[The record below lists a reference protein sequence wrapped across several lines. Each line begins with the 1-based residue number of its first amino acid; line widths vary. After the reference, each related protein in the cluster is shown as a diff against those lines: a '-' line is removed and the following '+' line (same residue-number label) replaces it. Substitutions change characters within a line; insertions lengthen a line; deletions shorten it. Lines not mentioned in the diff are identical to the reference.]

1 MINKKI
7 YLYILFGT
15 FIIGSFHGLYTISIY
30 VFLSWIFI
38 GLWLDFTIKFLE
50 KRKIARELNSPQ
62 NTSFFLF
69 GPLFVGLFFN
79 FWGYYTGFLG
89 ENLLE
94 DIHMYS
100 SWWLIIFAYPYLFY
114 SLYIVYSCFTKFD
127 VVYFKT
133 KSFSARKFGLIITVM
148 WIIGGI
154 INPLFFAI
162 IYDYLAISPI
172 RIYFDLVLLIMSGLA
187 LLLLLVYGVA
197 GHNRPLPDLTRDYI
211 AQRRARLD
219 HLDTISP
226 TRSRTTP
233 RATTTTNIS
242 RISTRTTPRGRT
254 ITRNTVQRST
264 TNTPHSIRT
273 TVRSTKQEKQV
284 KTATKSKTRP
294 TTHKYNLKEIK
305 PKAGVLSID
314 DFKCIFCFELPK
326 LPQDQNRGIVI
337 CPHCRHPA
345 HIDEFKDWAKNSNL
359 CSRCD
364 TPLPASFIK
373 NPKTIPAS
381 VYLKAMKILLK
392 KK

>member
-1 MINKKI
+1 
-7 YLYILFGT
+7 
-15 FIIGSFHGLYTISIY
+15 
-30 VFLSWIFI
+30 
-38 GLWLDFTIKFLE
+38 
-50 KRKIARELNSPQ
+50 
-62 NTSFFLF
+62 
-69 GPLFVGLFFN
+69 
-79 FWGYYTGFLG
+79 
-89 ENLLE
+89 
-94 DIHMYS
+94 
-100 SWWLIIFAYPYLFY
+100 WLIIFAYPYLFY

-162 IYDYLAISPI
+162 IYDYLAISPV
-172 RIYFDLVLLIMSGLA
+172 RIYFDLVLLMMSA
-187 LLLLLVYGVA
+187 ISLLLLLIYGVA
-197 GHNRPLPDLTRDYI
+197 RHNRPLPDLTRDYI
-211 AQRRARLD
+211 TQRRARIDRLQ
-219 HLDTISP
+219 TM
-226 TRSRTTP
+226 TP
-233 RATTTTNIS
+233 
-242 RISTRTTPRGRT
+242 
-254 ITRNTVQRST
+254 
-264 TNTPHSIRT
+264 
-273 TVRSTKQEKQV
+273 
-284 KTATKSKTRP
+284 TRP
-294 TTHKYNLKEIK
+294 TTTPRTTTTPHNTSRTSTRTNPRGTTTTRRAIQRSTATTPNSMRTATSSSKQKQQSKKSIKPKVNSVTKKYNIKEIK

-373 NPKTIPAS
+373 NPKTIPVS